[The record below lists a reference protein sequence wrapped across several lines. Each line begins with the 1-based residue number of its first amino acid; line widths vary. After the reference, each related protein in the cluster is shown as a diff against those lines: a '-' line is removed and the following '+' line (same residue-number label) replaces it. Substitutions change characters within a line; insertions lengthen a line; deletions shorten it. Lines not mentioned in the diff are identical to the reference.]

1 MFYRSD
7 LRYIYYLFGKQQPAY
22 KCSFYTN
29 NLYSLTKESRK
40 IKMPSF
46 NFLEENN
53 VKKYNKI
60 NKYQLIQ
67 I

>member
-1 MFYRSD
+1 VELQFFKEQ
-7 LRYIYYLFGKQQPAY
+7 IYVIFTLYLVNNNPL
-22 KCSFYTN
+22 TN
-29 NLYSLTKESRK
+29 AAFMSLTKESRK

-60 NKYQLIQ
+60 NKSQSIQ